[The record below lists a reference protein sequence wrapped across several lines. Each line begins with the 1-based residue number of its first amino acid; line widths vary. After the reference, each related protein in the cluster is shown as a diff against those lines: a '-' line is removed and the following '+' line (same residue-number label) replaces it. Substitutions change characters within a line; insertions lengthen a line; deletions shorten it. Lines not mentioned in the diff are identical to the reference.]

1 MSGNHNHQRKPKVVA
16 KETGTKPMSKKKR
29 QPTEQQSSF
38 QLRPKK
44 IVPLNDAQR
53 DMFDDYREGY
63 NLFLNGCAG
72 TGKTFCA
79 IYLALRDVM
88 MPNSKYQRI
97 YIVRSAVPSRDMGFL
112 PGKLKEKLEAYESPY
127 RGILGKI
134 CDRGNAWEIAIQR
147 GYVEVIST
155 SYLRGMTLEN
165 CIVIVDEVQNMN
177 YEELA
182 TVITRLGDDS
192 RVIFC
197 GDTKQDDLYRNK
209 YDTSGMAQFENVIDR
224 MESMRIVEFL
234 PEDIVRSGICREFIL
249 AELGITPEQ
258 EAPAEAV

>member
-1 MSGNHNHQRKPKVVA
+1 
-16 KETGTKPMSKKKR
+16 MSKKKR
-29 QPTEQQSSF
+29 QPMMNHESSF

-44 IVPLNDAQR
+44 IVPLNDAQK
-53 DMFDDYREGY
+53 DVFDAYREGF

-88 MPNSKYQRI
+88 MPQTKYQKL

-112 PGKLKEKLEAYESPY
+112 PGKLKEKLEAYETPY
-127 RGILGKI
+127 RGILKKI
-134 CDRGNAWEIAIQR
+134 CDRGDAWEIAVQKN
-147 GYVEVIST
+147 YVEVIST

-165 CIVIVDEVQNMN
+165 CIIVVDETQNMN

-182 TVITRLGDDS
+182 TVITRLGDDAK
-192 RVIFC
+192 VIFC
-197 GDTKQDDLYRNK
+197 GDTVQNDLYRSK
-209 YDTSGMAQFENVIDR
+209 YDNSGMQQFEKVMER
-224 MESMRIVEFL
+224 MRSMQIVEFF

-249 AELGITPEQ
+249 AELGLDDPQHDPDDEK
-258 EAPAEAV
+258 EEDMP